1 MCTFYNYSLR
11 VSIVFFPSEMTILFQ
26 GKISFATSLCF
37 IKLLGICKRLWQE
50 KNLKTRVKDFSDCRD
65 LDLGYLCLSVA

>member
-50 KNLKTRVKDFSDCRD
+50 KISKPV
-65 LDLGYLCLSVA
+65 